1 MELNWTTFV
10 LEAINFLVLVWI
22 LKRFLYK
29 PVLAAITQRKVAIDK
44 TLSDAQARQVD
55 AQALEK
61 QFQNRLAEWEHEK
74 EGLRTAFL
82 EEVSQ
87 QRAQTMAALENSLV
101 KERERARVLE
111 ERRLRELY
119 DKAET
124 EGIATGLK
132 FTARLLARLAS
143 PELEKRLVDLA
154 LEDLALQPRE
164 QTEAIRAA
172 CARPDCRA
180 KVTSSF
186 PLPEAEREAIVEKLQ
201 EATKNGI
208 SVEFNEDSRLLAGL
222 RIGIG
227 PWILRANLQD
237 ELGFFA
243 DMVPHGS

>member
-1 MELNWTTFV
+1 MELNWTTFT

-29 PVLAAITQRKVAIDK
+29 PVLAAITQRKAAIDK
-44 TLSDAQARQVD
+44 TLSDAQARQTD

-61 QFQNRLAEWEHEK
+61 QFQNRLADWEHEK
-74 EGLRTAFL
+74 EGLRTALL
-82 EEVSQ
+82 EEISQ
-87 QRAQTMAALENSLV
+87 QRVQMMGALENSLA

-111 ERRLRELY
+111 ERRLRELQ

-124 EGIATGLK
+124 EGMATGLK

-143 PELEKRLVDLA
+143 PELERRLVDLA
-154 LEDLALQPRE
+154 LQDLALQPRE

-172 CARPDCRA
+172 CAKADCRT

-186 PLPEAEREAIVEKLQ
+186 PLPVAEREAIVARLQ
-201 EATKNGI
+201 EAIKNGI

>member
-10 LEAINFLVLVWI
+10 LEAVNFLVLVWI

-29 PVLAAITQRKVAIDK
+29 PVLAAVAQRKAAIDK
-44 TLSDAQARQVD
+44 TLSDAQVRQAD

-61 QFQNRLAEWEHEK
+61 QFQNRLADWEHEK

-82 EEVSQ
+82 EEVNQ
-87 QRAQTMAALENSLV
+87 HRAQMMDALENSLA
-101 KERERARVLE
+101 KERERARVVE
-111 ERRLRELY
+111 ERRLRELQ
-119 DKAET
+119 DKAEI
-124 EGIATGLK
+124 EGMATGLK

-164 QTEAIRAA
+164 QLEAIRAA
-172 CARPDCRA
+172 CEKADSRARVITC
-180 KVTSSF
+180 F
-186 PLPEAEREAIVEKLQ
+186 PLPEPGRVVLTEKLR
-201 EATKNGI
+201 EMTKNRL
-208 SVEFNEDSRLLAGL
+208 SMEFTEDNRLLAGL

-227 PWILRANLQD
+227 PWVLRANLQD
-237 ELGFFA
+237 ELVSFA

>member
-1 MELNWTTFV
+1 MELNWTTFI
-10 LEAINFLVLVWI
+10 LEAVNFLVLVWI

-29 PVLAAITQRKVAIDK
+29 AVLAAITQRKAAIDK
-44 TLSDAQARQVD
+44 TLSDVQARQTD

-61 QFQNRLAEWEHEK
+61 QFQNRLADWEHEK
-74 EGLRTAFL
+74 EGLRTAVL
-82 EEVSQ
+82 EEISQ
-87 QRAQTMAALENSLV
+87 QRAQMMAALENSLA
-101 KERERARVLE
+101 KERERAHVLE
-111 ERRLRELY
+111 ERRLRELK

-124 EGIATGLK
+124 EGLATGLK
-132 FTARLLARLAS
+132 FTACLLARLAS

-154 LEDLALQPRE
+154 LEDLALQPSE
-164 QTEAIRAA
+164 QTETIRAA
-172 CARPDCRA
+172 CAKADSRV

-186 PLPEAEREAIVEKLQ
+186 PLPAAEREAVVEKLQ
-201 EATKNGI
+201 EATKNSI